1 MAPVDA
7 QHHEEEG
14 ENKGRDE
21 EGVCNCKSTLS
32 LVTASCFIAV
42 RDQEFVSSASFLI
55 SSTLASL
62 SRERGFKWYKKGIN
76 KLTNIKCVLL
86 DHFHCQLKCAV
97 HTFME
102 NEKHSLITFL
112 GTKKLESFLAVS
124 C

>member
-55 SSTLASL
+55 SLTLASL
-62 SRERGFKWYKKGIN
+62 RREGGSNGIKKVY
-76 KLTNIKCVLL
+76 TN
-86 DHFHCQLKCAV
+86 
-97 HTFME
+97 
-102 NEKHSLITFL
+102 
-112 GTKKLESFLAVS
+112 
-124 C
+124 